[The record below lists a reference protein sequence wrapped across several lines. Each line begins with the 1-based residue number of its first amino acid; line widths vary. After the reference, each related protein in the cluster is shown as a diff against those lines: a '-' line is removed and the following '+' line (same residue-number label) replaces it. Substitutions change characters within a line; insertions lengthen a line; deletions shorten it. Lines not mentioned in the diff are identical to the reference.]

1 MSKFLKYVLKILQKK
16 RIFLQKPLNFFQI
29 MPSFI
34 IKCTCIFMTENKS
47 DKAIRLIKYLEQLSR
62 LRSPS
67 VSSYESY
74 KKVVGFNDLFL
85 EKYCYAPI
93 LFQDKNCANV
103 LFEFQHHLMPTM
115 PEIPLICKRWYEDE
129 NNLVKL
135 KNTLETREMLED
147 FPEVTSAFDDYLEK
161 KYKPYK
167 MAYSEWEKAQ
177 SIYSIFFDIRQEL
190 KRSSED
196 VELICGVGLLNWRFK
211 DKKIIRHILTI
222 GCELNFDPVN
232 KKFTFTLDE
241 QSKQVKV
248 ETDMSIAFG
257 FIKYY

>member
-1 MSKFLKYVLKILQKK
+1 MQNVNVFKVCFKNAAKK
-16 RIFLQKPLNFFQI
+16 EHFLQKHVKFFQI

-34 IKCTCIFMTENKS
+34 IKCTLVSMVENKS

-62 LRSPS
+62 LRSPA

-85 EKYCYAPI
+85 EKYCYGTI
-93 LFQDKNCANV
+93 LFPDKNCANV

-115 PEIPLICKRWYEDE
+115 PEIPLICKRWCEDE
-129 NNLVKL
+129 NNSVKL
-135 KNTLETREMLED
+135 KNTLETGEKLED

-167 MAYSEWEKAQ
+167 IAYSEWEKAQ
-177 SIYSIFFDIRQEL
+177 SIYSNFFDIHQEL

-211 DKKIIRHILTI
+211 DKKLSDI
-222 GCELNFDPVN
+222 F
-232 KKFTFTLDE
+232 
-241 QSKQVKV
+241 
-248 ETDMSIAFG
+248 
-257 FIKYY
+257 